1 MQNSLSTE
9 SDLYF
14 PEKKFILLLI
24 LIMEKQYLQID
35 PADNV
40 LVALQNLEKGAEIL
54 HDGNIIHLEEEIPA
68 KHKFAIHPFEPG
80 DEVKMYG
87 VLVGKVVK
95 SIPKGGLLTT
105 ENIQHDASSLR
116 IEALSISGMLQI
128 FPNTTTGLLRDFT
141 G

>member
-1 MQNSLSTE
+1 MQNSQMQNSLSTE

-68 KHKFAIHPFEPG
+68 KHKFAITLLSP
-80 DEVKMYG
+80 VM
-87 VLVGKVVK
+87 K
-95 SIPKGGLLTT
+95 SKCM
-105 ENIQHDASSLR
+105 ES
-116 IEALSISGMLQI
+116 
-128 FPNTTTGLLRDFT
+128 
-141 G
+141 